1 MTTNELIKEIFLKI
15 GRFKFFILVGGLLFA
30 ALFFL
35 YARSI
40 KPVYTSRASVFP
52 LTASNDNSAS
62 TNALSSILGISDAPK
77 SFSQEA
83 SINIV
88 ELALSRSTR
97 EAVALERIPE
107 MGNRSIAELLIDSY
121 NKSKSFFASSI
132 KMPTDQV
139 SLAATGGNLLKGGI
153 TAKINKNG
161 ILEITYSNT
170 NKDIIS
176 PVSYKF
182 IDKLSEFYKDLKI
195 KKAKLDY
202 DFTIKKIDSL
212 DVVLNSFDKKAIQLS
227 NTTLFVPT
235 EKIEY
240 SIPKEN
246 LANQKEW
253 VTRQR
258 DASASNRE
266 EALWRLQKVTP
277 IIATLDKPDPP
288 YDVQKPSS
296 VLYGAIGFF
305 LGSVIFIFIF
315 LSGLLY
321 RYGKHEV
328 SKAIFGGVPAE
339 AANTST
345 TIS

>member
-1 MTTNELIKEIFLKI
+1 MTTNELIKEIFVRI
-15 GRFKFFILVGGLLFA
+15 GRFKFLILGGGLLFA

-40 KPVYTSRASVFP
+40 KPVFTARASVFP

-62 TNALSSILGISDAPK
+62 SSALSSILGISDAPK

-107 MGNRSIAELLIDSY
+107 LNNRTIAEILIDNY
-121 NKSKSFFASSI
+121 NKTKPFFGSSI
-132 KMPTDQV
+132 KVPTDEA
-139 SLAATGGNLLKGGI
+139 SLAATGGMLLKGGI

-170 NKDIIS
+170 NSAIIA
-176 PVSYKF
+176 PISYKF
-182 IDKLSEFYKDLKI
+182 IDKLSAFYKDLKI
-195 KKAKLDY
+195 KKAQLDY

-288 YDVQKPSS
+288 YEVQKPSS

-305 LGSVIFIFIF
+305 LGCIIMIFVF

-321 RYGKHEV
+321 RYGKNEV
-328 SKAIFGGVPAE
+328 SKAIFGGNE
-339 AANTST
+339 ETANTTVST
-345 TIS
+345 S